1 MIMRLFSRKRQ
12 GEVVTRKKEID
23 REQVLD
29 AAESIILESGGR
41 LFTLDAV
48 AERAGISKGGLVYTF
63 SSKDGLIYAAL
74 EREVARFQ
82 KAVRQRLLTTPVG
95 PIELVL
101 AHLEEALGEEDASTQ
116 MAAFLITALVHAPGM
131 LEPVRKLYSS
141 LLVPLRSVSD
151 EYAEVRHALLAVE
164 GIFLLRGLGFADIS
178 ADEIK
183 SVLLYARKIVLSA
196 LDQSTKNL
204 MPDKE

>member
-1 MIMRLFSRKRQ
+1 M
-12 GEVVTRKKEID
+12 TRKKEID

-82 KAVRQRLLTTPVG
+82 EAVRQRLPATPVG

-101 AHLEEALGEEDASTQ
+101 AHIEEALEEEDGSTQ

-131 LEPVRKLYSS
+131 LEPVRRLYSS
-141 LLVPLRSVSD
+141 LLDPLRSVSD
-151 EYAEVRHALLAVE
+151 NFVEVRHALLAVE
-164 GIFLLRGLGFADIS
+164 GIFLLRGLGFAEIS

-183 SVLLYARKIVLSA
+183 SVLLYARNIVLSA
-196 LDQSTKNL
+196 LKQSSKASILVGADQSPPPLRSK
-204 MPDKE
+204 

>member
-1 MIMRLFSRKRQ
+1 M
-12 GEVVTRKKEID
+12 
-23 REQVLD
+23 D

-74 EREVARFQ
+74 EREVTRFQ
-82 KAVRQRLLTTPVG
+82 EAVRQRLLTTPVG

-101 AHLEEALGEEDASTQ
+101 AHIEEALGEEDASTQ
-116 MAAFLITALVHAPGM
+116 MTAFLITALVHAPGM
-131 LEPVRKLYSS
+131 LEPVRRLYTS
-141 LLVPLRSVSD
+141 LLVPLRSASD
-151 EYAEVRHALLAVE
+151 EFAEVRHALLAVE
-164 GIFLLRGLGFADIS
+164 GVFLLRGLGFADIS

-183 SVLLYARKIVLSA
+183 SVLLYAHKIVLSV
-196 LDQSTKNL
+196 LEQSTRNL
-204 MPDKE
+204 THSSGLMVNE